1 MLLLCCV
8 LPPTFAAHAIF
19 PRPPRCIILVVV
31 TSLTVRETG
40 GSENVL
46 LLVFHQ
52 SPIQA
57 VGKVS
62 ENKTEIG
69 SVLISD
75 MSSLNLLTISLS
87 EMLEVRL
94 TDLTFDRPLE
104 RERWRKKD

>member
-1 MLLLCCV
+1 M
-8 LPPTFAAHAIF
+8 
-19 PRPPRCIILVVV
+19 
-31 TSLTVRETG
+31 
-40 GSENVL
+40 L
-46 LLVFHQ
+46 LLVFHEP
-52 SPIQA
+52 PIQA

-104 RERWRKKD
+104 REREREREMEEEGLMVSIASCRPGEP